1 MACLPF
7 SEAGGALLFHLLS
20 KRYKRTSVMI
30 TTNLRFGRWS
40 NVFVDARM
48 TTALLGRLTHHY
60 HIAETGNASWC
71 FSHRSIRQDQ
81 KRKSNTKAKR
91 VKPAETTD
99 LSTPA

>member
-7 SEAGGALLFHLLS
+7 SQAGGALLFYLLS

-30 TTNLRFGRWS
+30 TTNLRFGGWS

-48 TTALLGRLTHHY
+48 TAALLGRLTHHC
-60 HIAETGNASWC
+60 HIVETGNASWR
-71 FSHRSIRQDQ
+71 FSHSSMRQGQ

-91 VKPAETTD
+91 VKPPETTD